1 MSTILDL
8 TSNHSIVENQ
18 GVITVE
24 NAGKFANTNA
34 LYFDGNSYINFPN
47 AAASINNFP
56 ACIEAWVKPEYVS
69 NTEHQ
74 THDYGIITKGRHN
87 IGNNTFGL
95 YWRLKEYWRWGL
107 NKSVADNTNSFTF
120 QSKSITNQAAA
131 AISTAEFLAS
141 TYTPQWYHIALTI
154 TEGGGKYYYKLY
166 LNGSLIGSANQN
178 AYTSGG
184 YTNLTSNDSYLTL
197 GAYKSYANGTYASSN
212 KFKGYM
218 SDIRLTYGEIIYT
231 ENFDPP
237 TQPHPKNY

>member
-56 ACIEAWVKPEYVS
+56 ACIEAWVKS
-69 NTEHQ
+69 NTELQ

-87 IGNNTFGL
+87 IGYNTFGL
-95 YWRLKEYWRWGL
+95 YWQLKEYWRSAL
-107 NKSVADNTNSFTF
+107 NKSVADNTNAFSF
-120 QSKSITNQAAA
+120 QSKSITNRAAA
-131 AISTAEFLAS
+131 TINTAEFLAS

-154 TEGGGKYYYKLY
+154 IDGGGKYYYKLY
-166 LNGSLIGSANQN
+166 LNGRIC
-178 AYTSGG
+178 
-184 YTNLTSNDSYLTL
+184 
-197 GAYKSYANGTYASSN
+197 
-212 KFKGYM
+212 
-218 SDIRLTYGEIIYT
+218 
-231 ENFDPP
+231 
-237 TQPHPKNY
+237 